1 MAMRKAVSSSAALPQ
16 PPRLA
21 LVTPTAAAPGTARP
35 VAVIDLGSNSW
46 RLVVYQV
53 RADGTWQV
61 VGQLSEPVRIAEGL
75 VRTGR
80 LSRAAIERGVA
91 ALEVFAS
98 YCDARGVDRAAI
110 DAVATSAIRDAGN
123 SDALLA
129 TVRERTGLE
138 VRILSA
144 EAEAHYG
151 YLAAVNSTTLT
162 DGLVLDLGGGSLQLV
177 RVQDR
182 AAVRAASWPLGAVRV
197 TERFFADGRPASRKQ
212 LEKARAAVRRELAAG
227 DFPAGKELR
236 VVAMGGAVRNLAAA
250 VQRESGRDATG
261 IQGFRIGAREL
272 RALVARLAKR
282 PAAARALPG
291 IKPAR
296 ADLILASA
304 LVLEAVL
311 ELGGHRRLE
320 ITRSGLREGVFFAEH
335 LRSEREPRLADVRAA
350 AIANLLARSDA
361 DVPHARHVASLA
373 LQLHDSLHAQG
384 IIEPTADEREL
395 LRAAAMAHDTGM
407 AVAYDGHAA
416 HAHYLIL
423 HADLPG
429 FSPRDVALIA
439 QVVRYHRKGS
449 PALDELR
456 PYARKGDDKLVAR
469 CAMLLRLAEQ
479 LDRGED
485 GRVERAALKVAGRT
499 LRLELAGDAA
509 LARWGV
515 ERQLRDDQFRRV
527 FGRRL
532 ELSPA
537 AAR

>member
-1 MAMRKAVSSSAALPQ
+1 MGTRKAVRSSAALPR
-16 PPRLA
+16 PPHLA
-21 LVTPTAAAPGTARP
+21 LVTHAAAAPGAARS

-46 RLVVYQV
+46 RLVVYHV

-61 VGQLSEPVRIAEGL
+61 VGQLSEPVRIAAGL
-75 VRTGR
+75 ERTGR
-80 LSRAAIERGVA
+80 LSDAAIGRGVA

-98 YCDARGVDRAAI
+98 YCDARGVDRTAI
-110 DAVATSAIRDAGN
+110 DAVATSAIRDAAN

-129 TVRERTGLE
+129 AVRERTGLE

-151 YLAAVNSTTLT
+151 YLAAVNSTTLA

-177 RVQDR
+177 SVQDR
-182 AAVRAASWPLGAVRV
+182 AAVGAASWPLGAVRV
-197 TERFFADGRPASRKQ
+197 TERFFADGEPVSRKQ

-227 DFPAGKELR
+227 GFPAGTEQR
-236 VVAMGGAVRNLAAA
+236 VVAMGGAARNLAAA
-250 VQRESGRDATG
+250 IQRANGRDATG

-272 RALVARLAKR
+272 RALVVRLAKR

-320 ITRSGLREGVFFAEH
+320 ITRSGLREGVFFAEQ
-335 LRSEREPRLADVRAA
+335 LRGEPEPLLPDVRAA
-350 AIANLLARSDA
+350 ALANLLARSET

-373 LQLHDSLHAQG
+373 LQLHDSLQAQG
-384 IIEPTADEREL
+384 IIEASADEREL
-395 LRAAAMAHDTGM
+395 LRAAAMAHDAGM

-439 QVVRYHRKGS
+439 QIVRYHRKGS

-456 PYARKGDDKLVAR
+456 PLARKGDDKLVAR

-485 GRVERAALKVAGRT
+485 ARVERATLTASGRT
-499 LRLELAGDAA
+499 LHLELDGETR

-515 ERQLRDDQFRRV
+515 ERQLRDDQFRRA
-527 FGRRL
+527 FGHRL
-532 ELSPA
+532 ALSPA